1 MPPGQFLVLTRG
13 KIHGENTFKK
23 TQKLEIKN
31 ENEFKKVSTFLRE
44 RKICIDVCQS
54 VRCPELMSG
63 SDVAKKSESG
73 AKNPFGNNCSP
84 GGGKKR
90 QEKNWRA
97 KKVSTIS
104 SSKEHPC
111 EREKN
116 CSQELSPAE
125 RPWSL
130 SRREKRHINYCECG
144 NG

>member
-63 SDVAKKSESG
+63 SDVTKDPKVAQRTHL
-73 AKNPFGNNCSP
+73 ATIALLA
-84 GGGKKR
+84 GKKTPR
-90 QEKNWRA
+90 KKLAGKKN
-97 KKVSTIS
+97 
-104 SSKEHPC
+104 
-111 EREKN
+111 
-116 CSQELSPAE
+116 
-125 RPWSL
+125 
-130 SRREKRHINYCECG
+130 
-144 NG
+144 